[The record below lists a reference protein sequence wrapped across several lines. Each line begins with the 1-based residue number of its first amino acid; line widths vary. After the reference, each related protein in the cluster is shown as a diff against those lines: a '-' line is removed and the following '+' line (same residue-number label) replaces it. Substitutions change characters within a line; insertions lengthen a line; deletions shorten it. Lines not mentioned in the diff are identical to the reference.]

1 MKLQDTTYARDGRS
15 LLEVTRGLAEQGW
28 AAQATPLEGGRVR
41 DEEAGVEVDAAE
53 LVVDSVH
60 RIEGASDPDDT
71 AVVAG
76 VTFPGSSTR
85 ATLVLQYGPEASAA
99 DADVL
104 LALPDA
110 EAPRQ

>member
-15 LLEVTRGLAEQGW
+15 LLEVTRLLDEQGW
-28 AAQATPLEGGRVR
+28 GAQATPLEDGRVR
-41 DEEAGVEVDAAE
+41 DEEAGLVVDATE
-53 LVVDSVH
+53 VVVDSVH
-60 RIEGASDPDDT
+60 RVEGASDPGDM

-76 VTFPGSSTR
+76 ITFPESGTR
-85 ATLVLQYGPEASAA
+85 ATLVLQYGPDASAA

-110 EAPRQ
+110 DAPRQ